1 MEENQEVEEKKA
13 NKILKEV
20 DEKICQ
26 ILEDGIQIDNLDA
39 LGKLIDIHKDIK
51 NEKYWK
57 KKEEVMEMDYRG
69 YGNYGRRGVAGSGRG
84 RYNEGSYSRR
94 GVPGSGRGRYRGED
108 MMEEMYSAYQDY
120 SEGRDNYG
128 AEPETMKSLEYMLKS
143 VVQFIGM
150 LEEEASS
157 PEEIEMIKHYSR
169 KISEM

>member
-84 RYNEGSYSRR
+84 RYMTG
-94 GVPGSGRGRYRGED
+94 GRGMYRGEEMIED
-108 MMEEMYSAYQDY
+108 MHENYRDYTDGREEYMR
-120 SEGRDNYG
+120 GNYG
-128 AEPETMKSLEYMLKS
+128 AQSATMKSLDYMLQS
-143 VVQFIGM
+143 VVEFLEM
-150 LEEEASS
+150 LKKDASS
-157 PEEIEMIKHYSR
+157 QEEMELIQKYTRE
-169 KISEM
+169 ISEM